1 MTMPIA
7 ERRERIQRLRWL
19 IERED
24 ITAWLYRQLDAVAEL
39 NL

>member
-1 MTMPIA
+1 
-7 ERRERIQRLRWL
+7 LRWL

-24 ITAWLYRQLDAVAEL
+24 ITAWLCRQLETVAEL